1 MRHRFTLPL
10 LTSCLLINYCLA
22 ADIPDD
28 ANIDMILEEV
38 SIVGSRTKARQ
49 IAGAAAYLGP
59 EQLERFSYSD
69 IQSILRSVPGISL
82 QTEDGFGLRPNISIR
97 GVATERS
104 SRITLLEDNILIAP
118 APYAAPAA
126 YYFPTPGR
134 IHSIEILKGPAAIT
148 QGPYTIG
155 GALNMISTPV
165 SHSNQGNLMIEAGA
179 DATYRTHASFNRR
192 ISDQMQILLET
203 HQWQSDGFQ
212 HFKGSDQNTGLDVQ
226 DYMFKIKYQ
235 SEDDRHQVELKLQKT
250 RQVSNQSYLG
260 LTDSDFQHSPLL
272 RYNVSALDQI
282 QSHHQQAM
290 IQYRFSPTNSS
301 KLLITTYQNRLYRNW
316 FKTHGIDLDGSLTNA
331 AYSGLSWNK
340 VISAINLNE
349 SLNGTTAALL
359 SDLLQGIYDTPE
371 GSIQLRANARHY
383 RSRGIQAKFEHLFET
398 KNSQHELELGI
409 RIHEDYEDRL
419 QRNSTYHQA
428 SGALVLDDLGQWG
441 NAGNQLQSARA
452 YAFHLHD
459 NIKINN
465 LTLSPGIRFEH
476 IQQHRTRWETRPS
489 ESSNPASRDSGNLR
503 DQRKNPS
510 KIWLP
515 GIAALY
521 QLNDVT
527 TLVAGVHRGFS
538 ASGNAPD
545 AREESSVNYELG
557 IRIDQ
562 GYELEAIYFLSDYDN
577 ILGQCTASS
586 GSQCTTGDVFNGD
599 AATVQGLEFSASTR
613 FETSGYFA
621 IPLSISYTW
630 LDSRFD
636 SDIADTDFFGDVS
649 RGDPIPYLPEQ
660 QLQLA
665 SGLAG
670 PRWSHFINLNYQ
682 MGVCVRASCGRY
694 EKTENNTT
702 LDLTSQVELNGATQI
717 FFKIENALNA
727 QRIVARQPYGAR
739 TNRNRTATLGF
750 RLSL

>member
-1 MRHRFTLPL
+1 MRQGLILPL
-10 LTSCLLINYCLA
+10 FSSCLLINFCFA
-22 ADIPDD
+22 ADLLDTVED
-28 ANIDMILEEV
+28 ELILEEV

-49 IAGAAAYLGP
+49 IAGAAAYLGS

-104 SRITLLEDNILIAP
+104 SRITLLEDNVLVAP

-165 SHSNQGNLMIEAGA
+165 SDDNHIDLMLEAGA
-179 DATYRTHASFNRR
+179 NETYRGHASLNRR

-212 HFKGSDQNTGLDVQ
+212 HFQENNQDTGLDVQ
-226 DYMFKIKYQ
+226 DYMFKFRYQ
-235 SEDDRHQVELKLQKT
+235 SENDRHQVELKLQET

-260 LTDSDFQHSPLL
+260 LTDSDFQDSPLL
-272 RYNVSALDQI
+272 RYNVSALDKM
-282 QSHHQQAM
+282 QSQHQQAM
-290 IQYRFSPTNSS
+290 IQYRFSPTDSS
-301 KLLITTYQNRLYRNW
+301 KLVITAYQNRLYRNW
-316 FKTHGIDLDGSLTNA
+316 FKTQGIDLDGSLTNA
-331 AYSGLSWNK
+331 GYSGLSWNK
-340 VISAINLNE
+340 VIAAINLDQ
-349 SLNGTTAALL
+349 SLNDFTPAFL
-359 SDLLQGIYDTPE
+359 SGLLQGTYDTPA

-383 RSRGIQAKFEHLFET
+383 LSRGIQAKFERHFEIG
-398 KNSQHELELGI
+398 NSQHELELGI

-428 SGALVLDDLGQWG
+428 SGALILNDLGKWG
-441 NAGNQLQSARA
+441 NAGNQVQSARA
-452 YAFHLHD
+452 YALHLHD
-459 NIKINN
+459 NIKINH
-465 LTLSPGIRFEH
+465 LTLSPGIRFEYIH
-476 IQQHRTRWETRPS
+476 QQRTRWETRPQLS
-489 ESSNPASRDSGNLR
+489 PNPSSRDHSNLR
-503 DQRKNPS
+503 DQRENRS

-515 GIAALY
+515 GLAALY
-521 QLNDVT
+521 QLNDAT
-527 TLVAGVHRGFS
+527 ALVAGVHRGFS
-538 ASGNAPD
+538 AAGNAPG

-557 IRIDQ
+557 IRMDNS
-562 GYELEAIYFLSDYDN
+562 YELEAIYFLSDYDN

-599 AATVQGLEFSASTR
+599 AATVQGLELSASTR
-613 FETSGYFA
+613 IETSGYFA

-630 LDSRFD
+630 LDSQFD

-665 SGLAG
+665 GGLVGA
-670 PRWSHFINLNYQ
+670 RWSHFINLNYQ
-682 MGVCVRASCGRY
+682 MGVCVRASCGPF
-694 EKTENNTT
+694 EKTENSTT
-702 LDLTSQVELNGATQI
+702 VDLTSQLELNGATQI
-717 FFKIENALNA
+717 FFKLENALNA
-727 QRIVARQPYGAR
+727 QHIVGRQPYGAR
-739 TNRNRTATLGF
+739 TNRDRTATVGF

>member
-1 MRHRFTLPL
+1 MRRRFTLPL
-10 LTSCLLINYCLA
+10 LCSCLLINNGLA
-22 ADIPDD
+22 DLPDNPNNDI
-28 ANIDMILEEV
+28 ILEEV

-148 QGPYTIG
+148 QGPYTVG
-155 GALNMISTPV
+155 GALNMISTPISGDNHV
-165 SHSNQGNLMIEAGA
+165 NLMIEAGA
-179 DATYRTHASFNRR
+179 DATYRSHAWLNRR
-192 ISDQMQILLET
+192 ISDQTQVLLET

-212 HFKGSDQNTGLDVQ
+212 HFQKSNQDTGLNVQ
-226 DYMFKIKYQ
+226 DYMFKFRYQ
-235 SEDDRHQVELKLQKT
+235 SKDDRHQIELKLQET

-260 LTDSDFQHSPLL
+260 LTDPDFEDSPLL
-272 RYNVSALDQI
+272 RYDVSALDKMRSQ
-282 QSHHQQAM
+282 HQQAM
-290 IQYRFSPTNSS
+290 IQYRFSPTPSS
-301 KLLITTYQNRLYRNW
+301 KLVITGYQNRLYRNW

-331 AYSGLSWNK
+331 DYAGLSWNK
-340 VISAINLNE
+340 VISAINLDQP
-349 SLNGTTAALL
+349 LNGTTPAFL
-359 SDLLQGIYDTPE
+359 SGLLQGTSDTPE

-383 RSRGIQAKFEHLFET
+383 LSRGVQAKFERLFET

-428 SGALVLDDLGQWG
+428 SSALILDDLGKWG
-441 NAGNQLQSARA
+441 NAGNQIQAAKA
-452 YAFHLHD
+452 YALHLHD
-459 NIKINN
+459 NIRINK
-465 LTLSPGIRFEH
+465 LTLSPGIRFEY
-476 IQQHRTRWETRPS
+476 IQQHRTRWETRPAIS
-489 ESSNPASRDSGNLR
+489 PDPSSRDSGNLR
-503 DQRKNPS
+503 DQRENRS

-515 GIAALY
+515 GFAALY
-521 QLNDVT
+521 QLNDAM

-538 ASGNAPD
+538 AAGNAPG

-557 IRIDQ
+557 IRVDK

-621 IPLSISYTW
+621 MPLSISYTW

-665 SGLAG
+665 TGLVG
-670 PRWSHFINLNYQ
+670 PRWSHFINLNFQ
-682 MGVCVRASCGRY
+682 MGVCVRASCGPF

-702 LDLTSQVELNGATQI
+702 LDLTSQLELNGATQI

-727 QRIVARQPYGAR
+727 QRIVGRQPYGAR
-739 TNRNRTATLGF
+739 TNRNKAATLGF